1 MLSSIRKFSSSIYA
15 KIFLFIVAIPFV
27 FWGMGPVFTGGNL
40 NTIVKIGKNKIPTN
54 EFINFLRYHASEE
67 EILDEQSLE
76 RFLSKFIGEKLI
88 QQEISDFEIKL
99 TDKSLSKIIK
109 NEKIFQKNNEFSRTE
124 YEKFLI
130 KNSLSAPALE
140 SNILNQEKKDQLF
153 NFIGGGVVPPSYIVK
168 ATYNKIHQKRNVQY
182 IYLNE
187 IFKKK
192 FTFTDKEIQ
201 TYYNKNLDFFKNTFK
216 LINFIKLNPKNL
228 TGNDEFDDLFFKK
241 IDEIDDLI
249 VEGKGLDFILTNYNL
264 GSATSIFIDKNGLN
278 KQFKKIEIIPSE
290 LIPNILNINESEA
303 TILVE
308 QKDNFFIFQYN
319 GIESVQR
326 KFSENSVKNR
336 ILDNLKK
343 NYKRKSLSEIISKI
357 NKNIYTKDDFDKL
370 SKDENVPI
378 YKVAL
383 KSLNDDEKLKKDI
396 VEQIYGHPNKKVI
409 AITDVAFSENYLVY
423 VDSIENAQIEENSED
438 YVKYSNFAKKIIE
451 NDLYN
456 TYDSYLNIKYK
467 IDINYKALN
476 SIKNNF

>member
-153 NFIGGGVVPPSYIVK
+153 NFIGGGVVPPNYIVK

-264 GSATSIFIDKNGLN
+264 GSATSVFIDKNGLN
-278 KQFKKIEIIPSE
+278 RQFEKIETIPSE
-290 LIPNILNINESEA
+290 LIPNVLNINESEP

-383 KSLNDDEKLKKDI
+383 KRLNDDEKLKKDV